1 MCEGAITPLV
11 HRAWLGAG
19 MWWIMSPSEDVL
31 HELREHT
38 EVGSRFIHFNFTPR
52 GQSGDKATPSLIGD
66 VARGVL
72 RLGSI
77 FAKFW
82 RCCARPSLSSSFDCS
97 IGAQSC
103 FGIDRQLAFLY
114 LVDAFYCSC
123 FCNQRPCYREW
134 ARLFL
139 SGAGER
145 LCA

>member
-66 VARGVL
+66 VARCFL
-72 RLGSI
+72 AAANFLGS
-77 FAKFW
+77 
-82 RCCARPSLSSSFDCS
+82 SH
-97 IGAQSC
+97 GA
-103 FGIDRQLAFLY
+103 A
-114 LVDAFYCSC
+114 
-123 FCNQRPCYREW
+123 PT
-134 ARLFL
+134 
-139 SGAGER
+139 
-145 LCA
+145 